1 MLQFRNFTKSYHNNL
16 VLDIPNATMA
26 DGLYWL
32 RGKNGA
38 GKSTLLKSIAG
49 IISFNGEIML
59 DGLSIKKDGVAFRRL
74 VNFAEAEPI
83 YPEYLSGL
91 EMINLFQTAK
101 GNGVLSSQQLIAEM
115 GMEAY
120 VGSPLGSYSSGM
132 LKKLS
137 LVLAFLGKPKWILL
151 DEPLNTLDQDSL
163 KILYGWISHAHVE
176 HNMNFLLSSH
186 QQISTALLPLTHIA
200 DIVSHQ
206 LIIK

>member
-32 RGKNGA
+32 RGKNGS

-59 DGLSIKKDGVAFRRL
+59 ERLSIKKNGVAFRRL

-101 GNGVLSSQQLIAEM
+101 GNGVFSSQQLIAEM

-120 VGSPLGSYSSGM
+120 IGSPLGSYSSGM

-137 LVLAFLGKPKWILL
+137 LVLAFLGNPKWILL

-163 KILYGWISHAHVE
+163 KILYGWISHTHVE